1 MSKLAILKTGLVVWV
16 IWHMAFAALSTFA
29 PEMGANLVGWTAQGG
44 WTPALLSMSK
54 QYGMAMLLL
63 GVVFLIMLFDPI
75 RYLSFIWVAI
85 SEQALGIAYGFYIY
99 SILGQLTTT
108 QLIVQA
114 AVNGA
119 LLIGMV
125 LLWSGL
131 RQPSVPVQ
139 GENAI

>member
-1 MSKLAILKTGLVVWV
+1 
-16 IWHMAFAALSTFA
+16 
-29 PEMGANLVGWTAQGG
+29 
-44 WTPALLSMSK
+44 
-54 QYGMAMLLL
+54 
-63 GVVFLIMLFDPI
+63 LIMLFDPI

-131 RQPSVPVQ
+131 RQPSAPLQ